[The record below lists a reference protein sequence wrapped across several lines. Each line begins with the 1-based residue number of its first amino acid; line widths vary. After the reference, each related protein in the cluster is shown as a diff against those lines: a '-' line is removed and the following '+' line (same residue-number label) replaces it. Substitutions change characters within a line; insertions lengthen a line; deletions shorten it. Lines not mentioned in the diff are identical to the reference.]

1 MSSPRLSL
9 NALRAIEASAR
20 LRSFSATAD
29 ELAVTHGAIRRHI
42 RSLEDSLGLALLTR
56 SARGTAPTGEGQRLV
71 EGLSAAFNLIQA
83 SIDQLAPGPLT
94 LSCSEPIMMYW
105 LIPRP
110 ARLAV
115 RPKIWTG

>member
-1 MSSPRLSL
+1 MRVFQ
-9 NALRAIEASAR
+9 ATAK
-20 LRSFSATAD
+20 LRSFSAAAD
-29 ELAVTHGAIRRHI
+29 ELAVTHGAISRHI

-83 SIDQLAPGPLT
+83 SIDQLTPGPLT
-94 LSCSEPIMMYW
+94 LSCSESIMMYW
-105 LIPRP
+105 RIPRL

-115 RPKIWTG
+115 WQKTWTG